1 MAETATTTTDPATAT
16 TTTAAA
22 AAPPAAATA
31 TATPTVQF
39 AGKYATEAEFATAL
53 TGIASKRGLEMPA
66 VPEGKKL
73 IGDVFSKDAAEHLY
87 KQLAGKPLT
96 ATTDTAPVAPT
107 PLDDA
112 GVKAEM
118 AKAGVDLTAIVAQ
131 AIAGT
136 APNKETLAKI
146 GQAALKA
153 NPELVGQFVI
163 DHNKLGVADYQRRVT
178 DAQTAARTMVG
189 TDKADKVLEWAKNNL
204 GDKQAEFDE
213 KWKNPATATNA
224 LLELSGLYAVKV
236 PSTGPADS
244 GAGRPVGGPSPFQT
258 TAEWKVAMRESE
270 AKYGN
275 AMDDPNYAARAVAT
289 MKKDPSIMRT

>member
-1 MAETATTTTDPATAT
+1 MADTTTTTTDTTTPAAS
-16 TTTAAA
+16 TTTA
-22 AAPPAAATA
+22 PP
-31 TATPTVQF
+31 VQF

-53 TGIASKRGLEMPA
+53 SGIATKRGLEMPA

-96 ATTDTAPVAPT
+96 AVTEPAPVAPT

-163 DHNKLGVADYQRRVT
+163 DHNKLGVVDYQRRAA
-178 DAQTAARTMVG
+178 DAQTAARSMVG
-189 TDKADKVLEWAKNNL
+189 NEKADRVLDWAKNNM
-204 GDKQAEFDE
+204 GEEWAKTEAR
-213 KWKNPATATNA
+213 WKDPATASEA
-224 LLELSGLYAVKV
+224 LLYLTGLHAAKV
-236 PSTGPADS
+236 PSQGPADS
-244 GAGRPVGGPSPFQT
+244 SAGRPASGASTFST

-275 AMDDPNYAARAVAT
+275 AMDDPTYAARAVAT
-289 MKKDPSIMRT
+289 MKKDPSIMRA